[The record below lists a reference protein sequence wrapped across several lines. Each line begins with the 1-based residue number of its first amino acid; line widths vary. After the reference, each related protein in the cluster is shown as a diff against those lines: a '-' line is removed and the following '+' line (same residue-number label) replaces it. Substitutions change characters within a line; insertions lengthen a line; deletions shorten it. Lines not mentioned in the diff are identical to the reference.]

1 MFKEI
6 VVAFDGSEHAE
17 VAVQTACDIAKKYDA
32 HLHLVHV
39 LEIYDQS
46 VAVGASGM
54 VIPVQQD
61 TLEDSG
67 QQMADRATQIAKEAG
82 VSPTSSEVRRGP
94 PADAIVSVAEDRD
107 ADLIVSGR
115 RGLGNLTGALL
126 GSVTQA
132 VASRA
137 DCAVLTVKKR

>member
-17 VAVQTACDIAKKYDA
+17 AAVRTACDVAKRYDA
-32 HLHLVHV
+32 RLHLVHV
-39 LEIYDQS
+39 PELYDQS
-46 VAVGASGM
+46 VAVAASGM
-54 VIPVQQD
+54 AMPVRPE
-61 TLEDSG
+61 TLEDMG
-67 QQMADRATQIAKEAG
+67 ERMVERGTRIAKEAG
-82 VSPTSSEVRRGP
+82 VSPASTDIRPGP
-94 PADAIVSVAEDRD
+94 PADAIVSAAEDQH

-132 VASRA
+132 IASRA
-137 DCAVLTVKKR
+137 DCAVLTVKKT

>member
-17 VAVQTACDIAKKYDA
+17 TAVQTACDIATKYDA
-32 HLHLVHV
+32 RLHIVHV
-39 LEIYDQS
+39 PEVYDQS
-46 VAVGASGM
+46 VPVGASGV
-54 VIPVQQD
+54 VIPIEQE
-61 TLEDSG
+61 TLEDNG
-67 QQMADRATQIAKEAG
+67 KQLVERANEIAKEAG
-82 VSPTSSEVRRGP
+82 VSPASSEIRPGP
-94 PADAIVSVAEDRD
+94 PADAIVSVAEERH

-137 DCAVLTVKKR
+137 DCAVLTVKKS